1 MTSKQV
7 AKSLLGR
14 FADARWLTAVVCALL
29 LLVLLFLLAGA
40 PVLPSFLAFVLITAA
55 AVAVYSH
62 TDACTRAGQITLI
75 VSAFVLSAGIVA
87 NVFYFTT
94 LSGGTDAS
102 PVLQNP
108 DALRNWDDAMYRL
121 GVGGTPAHHVHGLY
135 GAILAALF
143 SITGPSVTAGLM
155 LSMVFTLVTLV
166 AASAMSMRLCSDRRM
181 ATVAMIATASVCYLM
196 ASGMILIKDAMV
208 IAAISLGGLSVSG
221 SRLSLVPLAVA
232 AAMLVLSRVNYLIYL
247 PLGIVITYFAHSHY
261 GWREAAVRLSAIGV
275 VLVLWLAPE
284 VSDHTSAVASLA
296 ELHSSEVWGHPQ
308 QHAYYNLVG
317 DFFAMPLW
325 RKALLVPVSAVVQ
338 FFIPFPWN
346 FGRDIVYGISQ
357 VYAHVA
363 YPWYVFGGIF
373 AFFLIFRLKKAP
385 RQLLMFSAFA
395 VLVWLAPCGFC
406 GGTVSRY
413 ALPAVPMMAVAV
425 AWTIGGL
432 AGYRRKLYVWMAAWC
447 AVVAI
452 CLIVCHRMQA
462 QSASEPL
469 NISTEYQISQ

>member
-1 MTSKQV
+1 MS
-7 AKSLLGR
+7 
-14 FADARWLTAVVCALL
+14 
-29 LLVLLFLLAGA
+29 
-40 PVLPSFLAFVLITAA
+40 SFLAFVLITAA
-55 AVAVYSH
+55 AVAAYRH
-62 TDACTRAGQITLI
+62 TDACTRFGQIALT
-75 VSAFVLSAGIVA
+75 VSAFVLSVGVVA
-87 NVFYFTT
+87 NVYYFTT
-94 LSGGTDAS
+94 LSGGTDSA

-108 DALRNWDDAMYRL
+108 DALRNWSDAMYRL
-121 GVGGTPAHHVHGLY
+121 GLGGAPAHPVHGLY
-135 GAILAALF
+135 GAILAAIF
-143 SITGPSVTAGLM
+143 CFTGPSITAGLM
-155 LSMVFTLVTLV
+155 LSMAFTLVTLIS
-166 AASAMSMRLCSDRRM
+166 ASTMAMRLCANRKVA
-181 ATVAMIATASVCYLM
+181 ATAMLATASVCYLM

-208 IAAISLGGLSVSG
+208 IAAISLGGLSVSSG
-221 SRLSLVPLAVA
+221 RLALMPLGISVM
-232 AAMLVLSRVNYLIYL
+232 MLMLSRVNYLIYL
-247 PLGIVITYFAHSHY
+247 PLGIVITYFAYSRQ
-261 GWREAAVRLSAIGV
+261 GWREAAVRLAAVGV
-275 VLVLWLAPE
+275 ILILWMAPE
-284 VSDHTSAVASLA
+284 VSENTSGIAGLA
-296 ELHSSEVWGHPQ
+296 GLHSSEVWVHPQ

-317 DFFAMPLW
+317 DFFSMPLW
-325 RKALLVPVSAVVQ
+325 RKVLLMPVSAVVQ